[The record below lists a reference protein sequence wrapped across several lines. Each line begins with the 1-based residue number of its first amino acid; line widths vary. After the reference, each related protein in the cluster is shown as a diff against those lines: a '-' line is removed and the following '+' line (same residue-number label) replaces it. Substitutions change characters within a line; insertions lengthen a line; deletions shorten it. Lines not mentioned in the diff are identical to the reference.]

1 MLNALYWFDLRQNAD
16 GEKRTSWARTFLEAA
31 QNRVGGTVS
40 ACCTRPMPDAM
51 STSFD
56 SPLSV
61 RLDAASPRQQERQQI
76 LNRLRRAEGQLRGL
90 QRMIEEGA
98 DCMAVV
104 TQLAAVRRALESTQ
118 LRMTRCHLL
127 ERMRQD
133 AGVANPEAVDQILD
147 EMETLIGRVR

>member
-1 MLNALYWFDLRQNAD
+1 MLNALLWFDLRQNAD
-16 GEKRTSWARTFLEAA
+16 GEKRTSWARTLFEAA
-31 QNRVGGTVS
+31 QIRSDFPVS
-40 ACCTRPMPDAM
+40 ACCTRLKLDAM
-51 STSFD
+51 STPFD
-56 SPLSV
+56 LPVSERP
-61 RLDAASPRQQERQQI
+61 DAAAPRQQERQQI

>member
-1 MLNALYWFDLRQNAD
+1 MSTPFDLP
-16 GEKRTSWARTFLEAA
+16 
-31 QNRVGGTVS
+31 VS
-40 ACCTRPMPDAM
+40 ERPDA
-51 STSFD
+51 
-56 SPLSV
+56 
-61 RLDAASPRQQERQQI
+61 AAPRQQERQQI